1 LDYSY
6 LPPISLRVASVNVQN
21 VYVPSPDDATLIGE
35 APEAPAN
42 ALLDMLNR
50 RLIPSGAPG
59 TATVTV
65 ETASLDESGGNLT
78 GTLAVRVDLSGPR
91 GASGFTEANVSH
103 TQAAPDSG
111 ASPDDVRAALYGLTK
126 NLMDQMNVQLQY
138 QLQHDLGPWVVY
150 NTGAAAAPVGVT
162 PGSGGIVAT
171 PLPGPGGAAA
181 AGPPAASLAPGS
193 PPVPP
198 PVPATNTL
206 PPGSLPLGTLPL
218 GTLPAPPPGGGVT
231 Q

>member
-1 LDYSY
+1 

-21 VYVPSPDDATLIGE
+21 VYVPSADDATLIGE

-65 ETASLDESGGNLT
+65 EMASLDETGGNLT
-78 GTLAVRVDLSGPR
+78 GTLSVRVDLTGPR
-91 GASGFTEANVSH
+91 GATGFTEANVSH
-103 TQAAPDSG
+103 TQAAPDSD
-111 ASPDDVRAALYGLTK
+111 APEDMRAALYGLTK

-138 QLQHDLGPWVVY
+138 QLQHDLAPWVVY
-150 NTGAAAAPVGVT
+150 NTGAAAAAVGT
-162 PGSGGIVAT
+162 APGSGIVAT
-171 PLPGPGGAAA
+171 PLPGPGGAPSAGPPA
-181 AGPPAASLAPGS
+181 AGPPAGS
-193 PPVPP
+193 PPA
-198 PVPATNTL
+198 PATNTL

-218 GTLPAPPPGGGVT
+218 GTLPVPPPAGGVT